1 MRLIYSAYQ
10 KKVRGAPFPYFA
22 KYIVIEYS
30 KIHMEE
36 DAKKIQEIVEAS
48 NLGADAKARWQ
59 GKLQL
64 LPPFLLRDLCAVL
77 KEDPGNL
84 IWMTKN
90 WEMKESLLAKGGANA
105 WNEIMAREE
114 KDITSLLEQ
123 S

>member
-1 MRLIYSAYQ
+1 
-10 KKVRGAPFPYFA
+10 
-22 KYIVIEYS
+22 
-30 KIHMEE
+30 MEE

-59 GKLQL
+59 GNLQL